1 MVGGTHGGMGAAGSA
16 GYNRK
21 AGFAYLQAGHMILR
35 GVIAIAMSCVWGMQA
50 GAQQT
55 DVPRK
60 LLEPII
66 VTAKKQDVPKTDE
79 EVTRQ
84 VEAALR
90 ADPYVFDSHV
100 RITTKDGVV
109 TLSGFVLDV
118 WDVYSLK
125 RIVRKMAGVKK
136 VVDQLTL
143 ELGGD

>member
-66 VTAKKQDVPKTDE
+66 VTAKKQH
-79 EVTRQ
+79 RQ
-84 VEAALR
+84 ENGR
-90 ADPYVFDSHV
+90 CEKG
-100 RITTKDGVV
+100 R
-109 TLSGFVLDV
+109 
-118 WDVYSLK
+118 
-125 RIVRKMAGVKK
+125 
-136 VVDQLTL
+136 
-143 ELGGD
+143 